1 MLVRM
6 AMLILLSTFFSVANA
21 EEEAET
27 EATEEASDRPPRAKK
42 KKKTKKKNSY
52 DAFSESMIGFLGVG
66 EVWQDAAIARVHR
79 SSRFAGTGFFAAGI
93 TQVFGVEVEL
103 GYSRMTNPAVDKES
117 GQQTAEDTSFE
128 MMPVALDLTM
138 RIDTGRSEVFFG
150 MGPAIV
156 AFNDRSPSNAISG
169 TKLGVDFRLGT
180 RIRTW
185 FVQDTIRPGA
195 RGVKRMDFE
204 LLLGR
209 RQHHLMGVGEGL
221 NLSAWRVGA
230 GVVARL

>member
-1 MLVRM
+1 MIGRSLM
-6 AMLILLSTFFSVANA
+6 ILLVSVMTSTAWAA
-21 EEEAET
+21 EEAGTGGST
-27 EATEEASDRPPRAKK
+27 EPAVASDNGGKKRAKYK
-42 KKKTKKKNSY
+42 
-52 DAFSESMIGFLGVG
+52 AFSDNMLGFMGVG

-79 SSRFAGTGFFAAGI
+79 SSRFAGTGFYAAGI
-93 TQVFGVEVEL
+93 TPLFGIEVEL
-103 GYSRMTNPAVDKES
+103 GYSRMTNPAVDKAS
-117 GQQTAEDTSFE
+117 GQQTVDDTSFE
-128 MMPVALDLTM
+128 MMPVALDATI
-138 RIDTGRSEVFFG
+138 RVETGRSEVFFG

-156 AFNDRSPSNAISG
+156 AFNDRSPTNAISG
-169 TKLGVDFRLGT
+169 TKLGIDFRLGT

-185 FVQDTIRPGA
+185 FVQESIRHDA

-209 RQHHLMGVGEGL
+209 RQHQMFGVGKGL